1 VSQPRRATPAHGAG
15 AHVGGRCWS
24 GRATPRVARPR
35 APRGSCSPCLTEA
48 LYSSIR
54 RLPSVSA
61 SSDSRRSS
69 LTALSASFSS
79 PPYAR
84 QQAHHA
90 DTHSGR
96 PPGVCSEEGSSGLS
110 SRQAV
115 ALVLRDFRFG
125 SHSPTLPA
133 CGRSSKRSRTQ
144 TGAEG
149 RAPSHVARCMSS
161 ANRGHLTSTYW
172 LHAGSTTQSS
182 EAPTSPLTCVV
193 PTGNCSLHL
202 AGMMHS
208 RACPPLAHHH
218 GVVFFGPLSSQ
229 RDGMYIDPQPHF
241 ARRRGAENHTCSC
254 KVPGQRIGP
263 LHVSASLTS
272 QADAHRRSSDRPV

>member
-1 VSQPRRATPAHGAG
+1 VLGRAELMRAAHAAWSELYDDRLAHRDRRGAARHLGEGWFVTDLLGHIGRWLAAATPS
-15 AHVGGRCWS
+15 WS
-24 GRATPRVARPR
+24 GSVRGRTEEKRSTSTSGTRSSSIPR
-35 APRGSCSPCLTEA
+35 ARGPRGDEP
-48 LYSSIR
+48 
-54 RLPSVSA
+54 
-61 SSDSRRSS
+61 DSS
-69 LTALSASFSS
+69 L
-79 PPYAR
+79 
-84 QQAHHA
+84 
-90 DTHSGR
+90 
-96 PPGVCSEEGSSGLS
+96 
-110 SRQAV
+110 
-115 ALVLRDFRFG
+115 
-125 SHSPTLPA
+125 
-133 CGRSSKRSRTQ
+133 
-144 TGAEG
+144 
-149 RAPSHVARCMSS
+149 
-161 ANRGHLTSTYW
+161 
-172 LHAGSTTQSS
+172 
-182 EAPTSPLTCVV
+182 VV

>member
-1 VSQPRRATPAHGAG
+1 MRINQQD
-15 AHVGGRCWS
+15 
-24 GRATPRVARPR
+24 ATPRDNGPLLGSRSAGGRQREAAEDRAVSLNNVAHRMSKPEVGASTRPYER
-35 APRGSCSPCLTEA
+35 
-48 LYSSIR
+48 
-54 RLPSVSA
+54 
-61 SSDSRRSS
+61 
-69 LTALSASFSS
+69 
-79 PPYAR
+79 
-84 QQAHHA
+84 
-90 DTHSGR
+90 
-96 PPGVCSEEGSSGLS
+96 
-110 SRQAV
+110 
-115 ALVLRDFRFG
+115 
-125 SHSPTLPA
+125 
-133 CGRSSKRSRTQ
+133 
-144 TGAEG
+144 
-149 RAPSHVARCMSS
+149 HV
-161 ANRGHLTSTYW
+161 
-172 LHAGSTTQSS
+172 GSTTQSR

-208 RACPPLAHHH
+208 RACPPLAHDH